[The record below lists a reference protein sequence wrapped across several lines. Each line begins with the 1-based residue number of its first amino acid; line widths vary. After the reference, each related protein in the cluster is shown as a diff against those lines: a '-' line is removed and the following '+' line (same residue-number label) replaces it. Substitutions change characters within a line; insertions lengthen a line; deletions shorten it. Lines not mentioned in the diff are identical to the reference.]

1 MRVLVVDDD
10 PITAEIIVENLRHFG
25 YDVTPASNGREAF
38 DLVRTGQFHLVVS
51 DWQMPEMSGLE
62 LCREIRKRSW
72 AGYIYV
78 ILLTSR
84 GGVENVVSG
93 LNAGADDFLTKPF
106 QPDELR
112 MRLHTGQRILALES
126 RDLMIFAMAKLAESR
141 DKDTGAHLE
150 RMREYSRILAEELS
164 KWPKY
169 ADIIDG
175 DYVQLIYVTS
185 PLHDIGKVGIPDAV
199 LLKPGKLTPAEF
211 EIMKTHTVLGGETLR
226 VVAKARPEAQFLT
239 MALEIALT
247 HHERFD
253 GHGYPDGLRGEDIP
267 LCGRI
272 VAVADVYD
280 ALRSKRVYKAALDHL
295 TARDTILAER
305 GKHFDPDIVR
315 AFLNREQEF
324 IAIANQF
331 QDEPKAVPVESSN
344 GGQAD
349 EANRGVPSTV
359 PLAVTAGNWAFMPPA
374 AHLP

>member
-1 MRVLVVDDD
+1 
-10 PITAEIIVENLRHFG
+10 
-25 YDVTPASNGREAF
+25 
-38 DLVRTGQFHLVVS
+38 
-51 DWQMPEMSGLE
+51 
-62 LCREIRKRSW
+62 
-72 AGYIYV
+72 
-78 ILLTSR
+78 
-84 GGVENVVSG
+84 VENVVSG

-226 VVAKARPEAQFLT
+226 VVAKSRPDAQFLS

-272 VAVADVYD
+272 VALADVYD

-295 TARDTILAER
+295 TARDTILAKR

-315 AFLNREQEF
+315 AFLNREKEF

-331 QDEPKAVPVESSN
+331 QDETTPASGRESGS
-344 GGQAD
+344 QAH
-349 EANRGVPSTV
+349 ESNRGAQPTA
-359 PLAVTAGNWAFMPPA
+359 PLAAAATTTWASTPA
-374 AHLP
+374 AAQLL

>member
-10 PITAEIIVENLRHFG
+10 PVTTEIIVENLRHFG
-25 YDVTPASNGREAF
+25 YDVTAASNGREAF

-112 MRLHTGQRILALES
+112 MR
-126 RDLMIFAMAKLAESR
+126 
-141 DKDTGAHLE
+141 
-150 RMREYSRILAEELS
+150 EYSRILAEELS

-226 VVAKARPEAQFLT
+226 VVAKSRPDAQFLS

-272 VAVADVYD
+272 VALADVYD

-331 QDEPKAVPVESSN
+331 QDETTPASGRESGS
-344 GGQAD
+344 QAH
-349 EANRGVPSTV
+349 ESNRGAQPTA
-359 PLAVTAGNWAFMPPA
+359 PLAAAATTTWASTPA
-374 AHLP
+374 AAQLL

>member
-1 MRVLVVDDD
+1 
-10 PITAEIIVENLRHFG
+10 
-25 YDVTPASNGREAF
+25 
-38 DLVRTGQFHLVVS
+38 
-51 DWQMPEMSGLE
+51 
-62 LCREIRKRSW
+62 
-72 AGYIYV
+72 
-78 ILLTSR
+78 
-84 GGVENVVSG
+84 
-93 LNAGADDFLTKPF
+93 
-106 QPDELR
+106 
-112 MRLHTGQRILALES
+112 
-126 RDLMIFAMAKLAESR
+126 MAKLAESR

-185 PLHDIGKVGIPDAV
+185 PLHDIGKVGIPDSV

-211 EIMKTHTVLGGETLR
+211 EIMKTHTVLGGQTLR
-226 VVAKARPEAQFLT
+226 AVAKSRPEAQFLS

-272 VAVADVYD
+272 VALADVYD

-324 IAIANQF
+324 VAIANQF
-331 QDEPKAVPVESSN
+331 QDEAAPAS
-344 GGQAD
+344 GGEPADSQAG
-349 EANRGVPSTV
+349 ASNRGAQSTV
-359 PLAVTAGNWAFMPPA
+359 PLAAAASATWTSAAPA
-374 AHLP
+374 AQPL